1 MNLGGK
7 QVFQG
12 NRLRYKVT
20 GCIKNPVLYQIL
32 YFSPEGQVK
41 EKNKKSEIYF

>member
-41 EKNKKSEIYF
+41 ERNKKSEIYF